1 MKKRKFIFQI
11 IFISIFALF
20 IRSLLIKYI
29 SGDMRDYLL
38 VWMEQ
43 IENNGG
49 IRALSLEI
57 GNYNIIYLFFL
68 AIFTYIP
75 VPGIV
80 SIKMFSIIFDFIIAI
95 AGATIVKHLTKNS
108 EHKNEIFLSSYFILL
123 MLPTIVL
130 NSSLWGQCDSIYTA
144 FIILSIMFLIKEKYL
159 ISIIMLGISFSFK
172 LQAVFIFPLFGLI
185 YLGKRKFPFYY
196 FFLIPIINIASWLP
210 ALLNGRSFLSCLE
223 IYLGQTQMMN
233 NYINKNF
240 INIYNFIAPSNNTI
254 ITDISGTMGYI
265 GIAIL
270 VIIFIMISILTIIKK
285 PDIKGES
292 MLLIGIW
299 GVLISA
305 FLLPN
310 MHERYL
316 FLADV
321 LTIIYVITYKKNI
334 LTALTI
340 NFISLYLYYIYLA
353 ADLLVPIPPILMATV
368 YLALVTY
375 LTVEVI
381 YKIIK
386 LNSIKVR
393 VNKQN
398 EGIIKFPNYDINST
412 AFFGKNGLT
421 KDKKEGDFKTPIGK
435 FKLGMILGMKPRD
448 EIKLDEKLNYKQIT
462 KNMYWVDDSKSK
474 YYNQLVD
481 ITEVE
486 KDWETAEHLINFP
499 EQYEYLIEIKTNPK
513 NIPEKGSAIFLHCS
527 KKKYTAGC
535 ISTDRNTI
543 KEILSKINKKT
554 TIEITSEA
562 LKI

>member
-270 VIIFIMISILTIIKK
+270 VIIFIMISILTIIKTTF
-285 PDIKGES
+285 PD
-292 MLLIGIW
+292 
-299 GVLISA
+299 
-305 FLLPN
+305 
-310 MHERYL
+310 
-316 FLADV
+316 
-321 LTIIYVITYKKNI
+321 
-334 LTALTI
+334 
-340 NFISLYLYYIYLA
+340 
-353 ADLLVPIPPILMATV
+353 
-368 YLALVTY
+368 
-375 LTVEVI
+375 
-381 YKIIK
+381 
-386 LNSIKVR
+386 
-393 VNKQN
+393 
-398 EGIIKFPNYDINST
+398 
-412 AFFGKNGLT
+412 
-421 KDKKEGDFKTPIGK
+421 
-435 FKLGMILGMKPRD
+435 
-448 EIKLDEKLNYKQIT
+448 
-462 KNMYWVDDSKSK
+462 
-474 YYNQLVD
+474 
-481 ITEVE
+481 
-486 KDWETAEHLINFP
+486 
-499 EQYEYLIEIKTNPK
+499 
-513 NIPEKGSAIFLHCS
+513 
-527 KKKYTAGC
+527 
-535 ISTDRNTI
+535 
-543 KEILSKINKKT
+543 
-554 TIEITSEA
+554 
-562 LKI
+562 

>member
-49 IRALSLEI
+49 MRALGLEI

-75 VPGIV
+75 LPGIV
-80 SIKMFSIIFDFIIAI
+80 TIKMFSIIFDFILAI
-95 AGATIVKHLTKNS
+95 AGATIVKHLVKNS
-108 EHKNEIFLSSYFILL
+108 EHKKEIFLISYFILL
-123 MLPTIVL
+123 MLPTVVL
-130 NSSLWGQCDSIYTA
+130 NSSVWGQCDSIYTA

-159 ISIIMLGISFSFK
+159 LSIIMLGISFSFK
-172 LQAVFIFPLFGLI
+172 LQAVFIFPLYGLI

-196 FFLIPIINIASWLP
+196 FFLIPIINVVSWLP

-223 IYLGQTQMMN
+223 IYLGQTEMMN
-233 NYINKNF
+233 NHINKNF
-240 INIYNFIAPSNNTI
+240 INIYNFIAQSNTTLI
-254 ITDISGTMGYI
+254 PDMSGTMGYI
-265 GIAIL
+265 GMTIL
-270 VIIFIMISILTIIKK
+270 AIIFVIVSILTVMKK

-299 GVLISA
+299 GIIIA
-305 FLLPN
+305 TFLLPN
-310 MHERYL
+310 MHERYIY
-316 FLADV
+316 LADV
-321 LTIIYVITYKKNI
+321 LSIIYVITYKKNI
-334 LTALTI
+334 LMALII
-340 NFISLYLYYIYLA
+340 NFISLYLYYIYLEGK
-353 ADLLVPIPPILMATV
+353 LLIAIPPILMAIV

-375 LTVEVI
+375 LTVEII
-381 YKIIK
+381 YMIIK

-398 EGIIKFPNYDINST
+398 EGIIKFPNYNINGT

-421 KDKKEGDFKTPIGK
+421 KDKKEGDLKTPIGK
-435 FKLGMILGMKPRD
+435 FKLGIILGMKPKD

-486 KDWETAEHLINFP
+486 KDWKTAEHLIDFP

-535 ISTDRNTI
+535 VSTDSKTMQ
-543 KEILSKINKKT
+543 ELLTKINKKT
-554 TIEITSEA
+554 MIEITSET
-562 LKI
+562 ITT

>member
-1 MKKRKFIFQI
+1 MNKRKFIFQI

-75 VPGIV
+75 LPGIV
-80 SIKMFSIIFDFIIAI
+80 TIKMFSIIFDFILAI

-123 MLPTIVL
+123 MLPTVVL

-159 ISIIMLGISFSFK
+159 LSIIMLGISFSFK
-172 LQAVFIFPLFGLI
+172 LQAVFIFPLYGLI

-196 FFLIPIINIASWLP
+196 FFLIPIINVVSWLP

-223 IYLGQTQMMN
+223 IYLGQTEMMN
-233 NYINKNF
+233 NHINKNF
-240 INIYNFIAPSNNTI
+240 INIYNFIAQSNTTLI
-254 ITDISGTMGYI
+254 PDMSGTMGYI
-265 GIAIL
+265 GMTIL
-270 VIIFIMISILTIIKK
+270 AIIFVIVSILTVMKK

-299 GVLISA
+299 GIIIST

-310 MHERYL
+310 MHERYIY
-316 FLADV
+316 LADV
-321 LTIIYVITYKKNI
+321 LSIIYVITYKKNI
-334 LTALTI
+334 LMALII
-340 NFISLYLYYIYLA
+340 NFISLYLYYIYLEGK
-353 ADLLVPIPPILMATV
+353 LLIAIPPILMAIV

-375 LTVEVI
+375 LTVEII
-381 YKIIK
+381 YMIIK

-398 EGIIKFPNYDINST
+398 EGIIKFPNYNINGT

-421 KDKKEGDFKTPIGK
+421 KDKKEGDLKTPIGK
-435 FKLGMILGMKPRD
+435 FKLGIILGMKPKD

-486 KDWETAEHLINFP
+486 KDWKTAEHLIDFP

-535 ISTDRNTI
+535 VSTDSKTMQ
-543 KEILSKINKKT
+543 ELLTKINKKT
-554 TIEITSEA
+554 MIEITSET
-562 LKI
+562 ITT